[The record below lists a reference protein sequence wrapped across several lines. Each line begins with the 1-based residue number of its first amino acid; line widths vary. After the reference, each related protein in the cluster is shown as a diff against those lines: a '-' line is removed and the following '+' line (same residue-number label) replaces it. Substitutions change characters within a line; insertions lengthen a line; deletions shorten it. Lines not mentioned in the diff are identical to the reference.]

1 MDAPRTLREA
11 LVYFSDPENCQRF
24 MIELRWVDGVVHC
37 PKCGSEKVTYLAN
50 DRRWKCYAKHPR
62 AKFSLKVGTVLPAM
76 WLIANCKNGI
86 SSWEL
91 HRALGVTQK
100 TAWFMLQR
108 IRLAMQNQSIEKIV
122 GDFEVDESFIGG
134 SAHFMNKD
142 KKAKITDTGGN
153 GGGKVDSDGPAGSQE
168 QKDSANARSRY
179 QRPDA
184 TRRGVRVRS
193 RRLVCV

>member
-1 MDAPRTLREA
+1 MNAPRTLREA
-11 LVYFSDPENCQRF
+11 LVYFNDFENCQRF
-24 MIELRWVDGVVHC
+24 MIELRWTDSVVRC
-37 PKCGSEKVTYLAN
+37 PTCDSEQVTYLAN
-50 DRRWKCYAKHPR
+50 GRRWKCYTKHAR
-62 AKFSLKVGTVLPAM
+62 AKFSLKVGTILEDSPIGLEKWLPAM

-134 SAHFMNKD
+134 SARFMHKD
-142 KKAKITDTGGN
+142 KKAKI
-153 GGGKVDSDGPAGSQE
+153 
-168 QKDSANARSRY
+168 
-179 QRPDA
+179 
-184 TRRGVRVRS
+184 
-193 RRLVCV
+193 